1 MTKTRFINTIGPT
14 FVVFV
19 FSSFFLIYHLSSHN
33 WDPFSFVLI
42 GGKFDPKINNQSY
55 GYDGQFS
62 YQIAKDPVN
71 GWRYLDVPAYR
82 YQRIL
87 YPILARSLSLGNQ
100 VLLPWMLILINYF
113 SIIFATLLL
122 EKILKINN
130 LTRWY
135 ALSYGFFAGLWLS
148 LRLDLTEPLAFLFV
162 IVAIVAI
169 QKEKILLGSLFLILA
184 SLTREVTIIFT
195 ISFLLSSLFQQNQ
208 TNRSKWFIV
217 ALLPFIIWQALLF
230 GLFGEFAIRSGGA
243 FATSIEILPYRGW
256 WGFALKN
263 LSAFFL
269 MSLFVFPTAIV
280 PSVVCLW
287 TSIKELLRRNTT
299 PGTWMLFFNSA
310 LIAILPQS
318 ILLDPLGL
326 IRTLIGLI
334 VAILVFGLE
343 KRSFRVLN
351 FSLLWLFLFIFVIN
365 GGFLPDYPY

>member
-1 MTKTRFINTIGPT
+1 MTQLRLIRTIGPT
-14 FVVFV
+14 
-19 FSSFFLIYHLSSHN
+19 LIVLVTSTIYLTFHLSSHN

-42 GGKFDPKINNQSY
+42 GGKFDPQVNNQSY

-82 YQRIL
+82 YQRIF
-87 YPILARSLSLGNQ
+87 YPMLARALSLGNE
-100 VLLPWMLILINYF
+100 VLLPWMLILINWF
-113 SIIFATLLL
+113 SLIFATLLL
-122 EKILKINN
+122 EKILKLNN
-130 LTRWY
+130 ISRWY

-162 IVAIVAI
+162 IVAVFTI
-169 QKEKILLGSLFLILA
+169 QKEKIWLGSLFLILA

-195 ISFLLSSLFQQNQ
+195 ISFLLSSLFQKNC
-208 TNRSKWFIV
+208 TNRTKWLIV
-217 ALLPFIIWQALLF
+217 VLLPFLIWQALLF
-230 GLFGEFAIRSGGA
+230 ERFGEFAIRSGGA
-243 FATSIEILPYRGW
+243 FATSTEILPYRGW
-256 WGFALKN
+256 WGFAFKN

-280 PSVVCLW
+280 PSFVCLW

-299 PGTWMLFFNSA
+299 PGSWMLFFNA
-310 LIAILPQS
+310 VLITILPQS

-326 IRTLIGLI
+326 IRTLIGLV
-334 VAILVFGLE
+334 VAILVFGIE
-343 KRSFRVLN
+343 KQSFRVLN